1 MACAYYMGIQ
11 LKMAVGLYEE
21 PGLNENMREGEMG
34 NTYFSV
40 RAPSFE
46 EFISSRF
53 ILDSQWNGCLLDAS
67 NLEAAGTVSKLEE
80 ALLSSTTGDERLRE
94 KHLCEDGIRWL

>member
-11 LKMAVGLYEE
+11 LKIVVGLYEE
-21 PGLNENMREGEMG
+21 SGLNENTREGEMG

-40 RAPSFE
+40 PAPSFE

-53 ILDSQWNGCLLDAS
+53 L
-67 NLEAAGTVSKLEE
+67 
-80 ALLSSTTGDERLRE
+80 
-94 KHLCEDGIRWL
+94 